1 MIDNFIVGGQFMAI
15 KLVAVDMDDTL
26 LDGTLQVSPRTCEA
40 ICKAQKQGVV
50 VTIATGRMFTS
61 VLPFAEQL
69 NIQAPVITYNGGMIR
84 YPISKEIIFHK
95 TIEADVAGKVVELFR
110 QRGWYLQSYMN
121 DELYVV
127 ERCEKARSYERLSG
141 IQAVAVGAEFYS
153 MKHEPTKMLTIAEP
167 HQIQE
172 IQRIINKEF
181 SGKIVAATSKANY
194 LELTHP
200 SVNKGHALSVL
211 AEKLNISRVEVM
223 AIGDSN
229 NDYPMIEYA
238 GFGVAMGNAS
248 DRVKAIAQAVTA
260 HNNAHG
266 VAEAIEKYVLR

>member
-1 MIDNFIVGGQFMAI
+1 MAI

-40 ICKAQKQGVV
+40 IRKAQEQGVV

-61 VLPFAEQL
+61 ALPFAKQL
-69 NIQAPVITYNGGMIR
+69 NIQAPLITYNGGMIR
-84 YPISKEIIFHK
+84 YPISKKMVFHK
-95 TIEADVAGKVVELFR
+95 TIEADVAGKIVELFR

-121 DELYVV
+121 DELYVI
-127 ERCEKARSYERLSG
+127 ERSEKAKSYEKFANVK
-141 IQAVAVGAEFYS
+141 AVAVGAKFYS
-153 MKHEPTKMLTIAEP
+153 MKHEPTKMLSLAEP
-167 HQIQE
+167 HEIQQIQE
-172 IQRIINKEF
+172 IVNAQFRDDVF
-181 SGKIVAATSKANY
+181 ATTSKSTF

-211 AEKLNISRVEVM
+211 AAKLNISREEVM

-248 DRVKAIAQAVTA
+248 ARVKEIAQAVTA

-266 VAEAIEKYVLR
+266 VAEAIEKYVLRK

>member
-1 MIDNFIVGGQFMAI
+1 MAI
-15 KLVAVDMDDTL
+15 KLVAVDLDDTL

-40 ICKAQKQGVV
+40 IYKAQKQGVI

-61 VLPFAEQL
+61 VVPFAKQL

-84 YPISKEIIFHK
+84 YPISREILFHK
-95 TIEADVAGKVVELFR
+95 KIEADVAGKIVKLFR
-110 QRGWYLQSYMN
+110 QQGWYLQSYMN
-121 DELYVV
+121 DELYVA
-127 ERCEKARSYERLSG
+127 ERSEEARSYERLAG
-141 IQAVAVGAEFYS
+141 IQAIAVGDEFYT

-167 HQIQE
+167 HDIQE
-172 IQRIINKEF
+172 IQRIVNQEF
-181 SGKIVAATSKANY
+181 SGKIFAATSKANY

-200 SVNKGHALSVL
+200 SVNKGHALAVL
-211 AEKLNISRVEVM
+211 AEKLTIKREEVM

-248 DRVKAIAQAVTA
+248 ERVKGIAQAVTT

-266 VAEAIEKYVLR
+266 VAEAIEKYVLK

>member
-1 MIDNFIVGGQFMAI
+1 MAI

-26 LDGTLQVSPRTCEA
+26 LDGTLKVSPRTCEA
-40 ICKAQKQGVV
+40 IRKAQEQGIV

-61 VLPFAEQL
+61 ALPFAEEL
-69 NIQAPVITYNGGMIR
+69 NIQAPIITYNGGMVR
-84 YPISKEIIFHK
+84 YPASKEMVFHQP
-95 TIEADVAGKVVELFR
+95 INSEVAAKLVELFR

-127 ERCEKARSYERLSG
+127 ERSEKAQSYERLAG
-141 IQAVAVGAEFYS
+141 ITAVAVGDEFYT

-167 HQIQE
+167 HEIQE
-172 IQRIINKEF
+172 IQGIVNQEF
-181 SGKIVAATSKANY
+181 GGEIFAATSKAHY

-200 SVNKGHALSVL
+200 SVNKGHALSIL
-211 AEKLNISRVEVM
+211 AEKLHINREEVM

-229 NDYPMIEYA
+229 NDYHMVEYA

-248 DRVKAIAQAVTA
+248 DRLKGIAQAVTG

-266 VAEAIEKYVLR
+266 VAEAIEKYVLK

>member
-1 MIDNFIVGGQFMAI
+1 MAI

-40 ICKAQKQGVV
+40 IRKAQEQGVV
-50 VTIATGRMFTS
+50 VTIATGRMFS
-61 VLPFAEQL
+61 SALPFAHQL
-69 NIQAPVITYNGGMIR
+69 NIEVPIITYNGGMVR
-84 YPISKEIIFHK
+84 YPSSKEMVYHEF
-95 TIEADVAGKVVELFR
+95 IEGEVGNRIVELFR

-127 ERCEKARSYERLSG
+127 ERCDKAKGYEKLAG
-141 IQAVAVGAEFYS
+141 IQAVAVGDEFYS
-153 MKHEPTKMLTIAEP
+153 MKHEATKMLSIAEP
-167 HQIQE
+167 HEIQE
-172 IQRIINKEF
+172 IQRVVNKEF
-181 SGKIVAATSKANY
+181 SGKIFAATSKATY

-200 SVNKGHALSVL
+200 SVNKGHALEML
-211 AEKLNISRVEVM
+211 ATKLGIRREEIM

-248 DRVKAIAQAVTA
+248 ERVKAIAQAVTA

-266 VAEAIEKYVLR
+266 VAEAIEKYILG

>member
-1 MIDNFIVGGQFMAI
+1 MAI

-40 ICKAQKQGVV
+40 IGKAQVQGVV

-61 VLPFAEQL
+61 VLPFAKQL
-69 NIQAPVITYNGGMIR
+69 NIQAPLIVYNGGMVR
-84 YPISKEIIFHK
+84 YPISKEMVFHK
-95 TIEADVAGKVVELFR
+95 TIEADVACQIVELFR
-110 QRGWYLQSYMN
+110 QRGWFLQSYMN

-127 ERCEKARSYERLSG
+127 ERSEKVRYYERLAN
-141 IQAVAVGAEFYS
+141 IKAVVVGGEFYS
-153 MKHEPTKMLTIAEP
+153 MKHEPTKMLSLGEP
-167 HQIQE
+167 HE
-172 IQRIINKEF
+172 IQQIL
-181 SGKIVAATSKANY
+181 KIVNGEFGSEVFATTSKATF
-194 LELTHP
+194 LEMTHP

-211 AEKLNISRVEVM
+211 AEKLNIKREEVM

-248 DRVKAIAQAVTA
+248 DRVKAISQAVTA

-266 VAEAIEKYVLR
+266 VAEAIEKYVLREG

>member
-1 MIDNFIVGGQFMAI
+1 MSI

-26 LDGTLQVSPRTCEA
+26 LDETLQVSPRTCEA
-40 ICKAQKQGVV
+40 IGKAQEQGVL
-50 VTIATGRMFTS
+50 VTIATGRMFS
-61 VLPFAEQL
+61 SAVPFAKQL
-69 NIQAPVITYNGGMIR
+69 NMKAPIITYNGGMVR
-84 YPISKEIIFHK
+84 SAVTNEMIFHK
-95 TIEADVAGKVVELFR
+95 TIRTDVAGKVVELFR
-110 QRGWYLQSYMN
+110 ERGWYLQSYMN

-127 ERCEKARSYERLSG
+127 ERCEKAKSYERLAG
-141 IQAVAVGAEFYS
+141 ITAVAFGEEFYS
-153 MKHEPTKMLTIAEP
+153 MKHEPTKMLSIAEP
-167 HQIQE
+167 HEIQE

-181 SGKIVAATSKANY
+181 PGDIFTATSKSNY

-200 SVNKGHALSVL
+200 SVNKGHALALL
-211 AEKLNISRVEVM
+211 AEKLNIRQDEVM

-248 DRVKAIAQAVTA
+248 ERVKSIAQAVTA

-266 VAEAIEKYVLR
+266 VAEAIEKYILK

>member
-1 MIDNFIVGGQFMAI
+1 MAI

-40 ICKAQKQGVV
+40 IRRAQEQGVV

-61 VLPFAEQL
+61 ALPFAKQL
-69 NIQAPVITYNGGMIR
+69 NIQAPLITYNGGMVR
-84 YPISKEIIFHK
+84 YPISKEMVFHK
-95 TIEADVAGKVVELFR
+95 TIAADVAGKIVELFR
-110 QRGWYLQSYMN
+110 ERGWYLQSYMN

-127 ERCEKARSYERLSG
+127 ERCEKARSYEKLAN
-141 IQAVAVGAEFYS
+141 IEAVVVGADFYS
-153 MKHEPTKMLTIAEP
+153 MVHEPTKMLSLGEP
-167 HQIQE
+167 DEIQQIQ
-172 IQRIINKEF
+172 
-181 SGKIVAATSKANY
+181 KIVNGSFGNKVFATTSKATF

-200 SVNKGHALSVL
+200 SVNKGHALAVL
-211 AEKLNISRVEVM
+211 AAKLNIKREEVM

-248 DRVKAIAQAVTA
+248 ERVKNIAQAVTA

-266 VAEAIEKYVLR
+266 VAEAIEKYVLSGL